1 MMLRNNLDYRCEVDH
16 QVSKWTSWTFNL
28 NQYLL
33 NLMTT
38 HLYLDLLTPDE
49 RVNRGKA
56 IKTVTVK
63 GLLPLERTKVSMMR
77 HGNEG
82 DLIRKVAASTNP
94 TAPNAP
100 AKGTKKGAK
109 NRSVRFKD
117 GAKQG
122 SKQPT

>member
-38 HLYLDLLTPDE
+38 HLYLDLLTPEE

-56 IKTVTVK
+56 IKTVPVK

-77 HGNEG
+77 HGNEA
-82 DLIRKVAASTNP
+82 DLIRKVAASMNH
-94 TAPNAP
+94 APAGKSSA
-100 AKGTKKGAK
+100 AKGTKKGTK
-109 NRSVRFKD
+109 NRNVRFKD
-117 GAKQG
+117 GAK
-122 SKQPT
+122 

>member
-94 TAPNAP
+94 ALAGKGNAP
-100 AKGTKKGAK
+100 AKGIKKGAK
-109 NRSVRFKD
+109 NRNVRFKD
-117 GAKQG
+117 GAK
-122 SKQPT
+122 